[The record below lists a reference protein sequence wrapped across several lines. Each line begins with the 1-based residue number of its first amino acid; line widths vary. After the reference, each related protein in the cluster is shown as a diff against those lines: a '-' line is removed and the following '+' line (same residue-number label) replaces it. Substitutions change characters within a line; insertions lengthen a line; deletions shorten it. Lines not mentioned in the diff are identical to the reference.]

1 MNPQKTL
8 GQLDET
14 IRNFIRE
21 LDIAASDRNARIY
34 EAVLVLAGRLKT
46 RRNGTI
52 VASAENLKVV
62 EAIKKEISALIAD
75 SAYAATASGIDA
87 GFMRLAGTLD
97 LYFVSVVDSYRQNA
111 ELAKAIRQANVRTTI
126 ESLLGSGV
134 DANFTQ
140 PLAKLLRQHV
150 AGNATVKDL
159 TAALRLELLENANAV
174 PRLNRYAGQVASDA
188 LQQFER
194 NYTSAVSYDLKLEHF
209 LYSGTGIADTRDF
222 CRTRTGKV
230 FTRQQVEGWAALE
243 WAGRIKGTNK
253 SNIFTYLGGYFCRH
267 RLLPVSETVYE
278 KLKNPA

>member
-1 MNPQKTL
+1 MNPQK
-8 GQLDET
+8 QLDET
-14 IRNFIRE
+14 IRDFIRE

-34 EAVLVLAGRLKT
+34 EAVLVLSGRLKT

-62 EAIKKEISALIAD
+62 EAIKKEVSALLAD
-75 SAYAATASGIDA
+75 SAYATTASGIDG
-87 GFMRLAGTLD
+87 GFIRLAGTLD
-97 LYFVSVVDSYRQNA
+97 LYFVSVVDTYRQNA

-140 PLAKLLRQHV
+140 PLTKLLRQHV
-150 AGNATVKDL
+150 AGNATLKDL
-159 TAALRLELLENANAV
+159 TAALRLELMGNNDVA

-194 NYTSAVSYDLKLEHF
+194 NYTSAVSYDLKLDHF
-209 LYSGTGIADTRDF
+209 LYAGTSINDTRDF

-230 FTRQQVEGWAALE
+230 FTRQEVEGWASLD
-243 WAGRIKGTNK
+243 WAGRIRGTTK
-253 SNIFTYLGGYFCRH
+253 ANIQVYLGGYGCRH
-267 RLLPVSETVYE
+267 RLLPISETTYE